1 MKSTLSLALVLS
13 PLAAIALFY
22 PVLAADK
29 KDGAVAQRPV
39 APVRKPK
46 FSKDGAKAVEALGK
60 ADEAN
65 DEAAFQAA
73 SAMADASASTPDDHY
88 WIAQYRINHAVK
100 TKDNATI
107 LAGLN
112 AEAISGSPDAKDNL
126 VTIYTNIANISTM
139 SKNYDTAAVAYEK
152 LIALDPAKTDYK
164 LGLAE
169 TRASQ
174 KRLPEAVGLVDDS
187 IKQTRA
193 AGQPV
198 PENWYRRAINLS
210 LEGNNTQE
218 TTKLTSEWLTDYPTD
233 KNWSDSL
240 KIYQESA
247 RLDKVGDL
255 DLFRLMRATRTLKSE
270 KDYFEFADSLNT
282 AGLPGEAKAVL
293 QAGIAAHAIDP
304 NKPVFKEL
312 ITLSDKR
319 VVEDRASLPSV
330 DQKAR
335 SAGTGGPALT
345 AGDVYYGYGDYAKA
359 ADLYKVAIAKG
370 SVDINV
376 ANSHLGMAL
385 AQSGQKAEAMTAF
398 KSVTGPHAQI
408 AAFWLLWLSK
418 PA

>member
-1 MKSTLSLALVLS
+1 MKLTSSLAVALGLVAVTALSVPAAASKKDEASDTAKKSTHKDKFS
-13 PLAAIALFY
+13 PAGGKAIA
-22 PVLAADK
+22 AM
-29 KDGAVAQRPV
+29 Q
-39 APVRKPK
+39 
-46 FSKDGAKAVEALGK
+46 K
-60 ADEAN
+60 ADSAN
-65 DEAAFQAA
+65 DDAAFQAA
-73 SAMADASASTPDDHY
+73 SASADAAASTPDDRY
-88 WIAQYRINHAVK
+88 WIAQYRINHAIK
-100 TKDNATI
+100 AKDNAAI

-112 AEAISGSPDAKDNL
+112 AQAASGSDLAQENATTL
-126 VTIYTNIANISTM
+126 YTNIANLSADA
-139 SKNYDTAAVAYEK
+139 KNYDAAAAAYEK
-152 LIALDPAKTDYK
+152 LIALDPAKTEYK

-174 KRLPEAVGLVDDS
+174 KRLPEAAKLIGDS
-187 IKQTRA
+187 IDATHA

-218 TTKLTSEWLTDYPTD
+218 TSKLTSEWLKDYPTD

-240 KIYQESA
+240 KIYQQSA
-247 RLDKVGDL
+247 QLDKVGDL

-293 QAGIAAHAIDP
+293 QEGIAAHAIDP

-330 DQKAR
+330 EQKAR

-370 SVDINV
+370 SVDANV